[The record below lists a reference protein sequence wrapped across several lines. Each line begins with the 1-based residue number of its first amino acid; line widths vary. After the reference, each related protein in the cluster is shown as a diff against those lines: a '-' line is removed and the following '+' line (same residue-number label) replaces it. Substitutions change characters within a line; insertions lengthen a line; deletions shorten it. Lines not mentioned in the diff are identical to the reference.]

1 MRRIVHDLLHRR
13 PRLTDASALEDAQ
26 TSLACMLDEF
36 VSDAQAKR
44 RAERPSA
51 GAVVKDRAAAL
62 AAVSRAYEAEIR
74 RGAVRNIVQG
84 KLVRLILIQV
94 ALMASDSHGL

>member
-1 MRRIVHDLLHRR
+1 MRRLVLDWLHRR

-44 RAERPSA
+44 RTERLGA
-51 GAVVKDRAAAL
+51 GEVVKERAAAL

-94 ALMASDSHGL
+94 RL

>member
-1 MRRIVHDLLHRR
+1 MRRIVLDFLHRR

-44 RAERPSA
+44 RTERLGA
-51 GAVVKDRAAAL
+51 GAGEVVKERAAAL

-94 ALMASDSHGL
+94 HL